1 MDIKTLHDA
10 DIIGISTAKSAF
22 DTLSTAFG
30 QHVENWQHEV
40 VDRLHNSQWTGTA
53 ADHANAR
60 MQFLENELKAAQQEI
75 GLVSRA
81 LQDAYDGFAA
91 AQAHLINALD
101 DAKTHKL
108 NVAADG
114 GITWEKDPNS
124 PNFAGTDAENQA
136 KQIQSRITAALNE
149 ADHADQTI
157 NARLTHL
164 AGNASNGTGL
174 DSATAKSDT
183 DAANALQTIPP
194 AGTDP
199 NSVKAWWNG
208 LTDDQQQR
216 MILNHPDQIGN
227 LDGIPAVDRNQANQ
241 TNLARAH
248 QDIQHQLD
256 GLGPEPKQFLDIADT
271 NGGPVEN
278 PDYTTWKQKHDDLTD
293 KMTGITAIEN
303 RLKAPVDD
311 AHPPTYLLG
320 FDTNGHGHAIIAV
333 NNPDTANNVST
344 YVPGTGARLGSI
356 NSDIN
361 RSDLMVASA
370 NDANRKAGD
379 KSTTSSITWVG
390 YDAPQNIIPEAADDS
405 YAKAAEDKLV
415 SFENGL
421 HATHDGKIGNNTIL
435 AHSYGTTTV
444 GYTMRDHGLPVDN
457 AVLIASPGAGV
468 ENAKDLRIDPS
479 HVYAAQSP
487 ADAIGWAA
495 ATDPSGMTDNLWDNI
510 KTDFLFGDGD
520 HHLMYGRQT
529 TVPQFGANVMPVD
542 PNAGHSDYWNN
553 GSPTLTAMGQV
564 IAGKPTQ

>member
-10 DIIGISTAKSAF
+10 DVISISTAKSAF
-22 DTLSTAFG
+22 DTLATAFG
-30 QHVENWQHEV
+30 QHIESWQHDV
-40 VDRLHNSQWTGTA
+40 VDRLSHSEWTGTA
-53 ADHANAR
+53 AGHANTR
-60 MQFLENELKAAQQEI
+60 ISTLGTELQSAKQEL

-91 AQAHLINALD
+91 AQAHLISALD
-101 DAKTHKL
+101 DAKNQKL
-108 NVAADG
+108 TVADDG
-114 GITWEKDPNS
+114 GITWDKDPNS
-124 PNFAGTDAENQA
+124 PNFAGKDAETQA
-136 KQIQSRITAALNE
+136 QQIQARITAALNE

-157 NARLTHL
+157 NSRLGHL
-164 AGNASNGTGL
+164 ATNAGNGTGL
-174 DSATAKSDT
+174 DSATAKADT
-183 DAANALQTIPP
+183 DAANALEQVPA

-208 LTDDQQQR
+208 LTDEQQRR

-227 LDGIPAVDRNQANQ
+227 MDGIPAVDRNQANQ
-241 TNLARAH
+241 INLQRAH

-256 GLGPEPKQFLDIADT
+256 GLGPEPNQFLNVADS
-271 NGGPVEN
+271 NGFPVEN

-293 KMTGITAIEN
+293 KMNGIKAIEA
-303 RLKAPVDD
+303 RLNTKVD
-311 AHPPTYLLG
+311 ATHPPTFLLG
-320 FDTNGHGHAIIAV
+320 FDTNGHGHAIVAV

-356 NSDIN
+356 GSDIN
-361 RSDLMVASA
+361 RSDVMVASA
-370 NDANRKAGD
+370 NNANKQAGD

-390 YDAPQNIIPEAADDS
+390 YDAPQNIIPEAADDT
-405 YAKAAEDKLV
+405 YAKNAEDKLV

-444 GYTMRDHGLPVDN
+444 GYAMRDHGLPVDN

-468 ENAKDLRIDPS
+468 DNAKDLRIDPN

-495 ATDPSGMTDNLWDNI
+495 ATDPSGLGDNLWDNL
-510 KTDFLFGDGD
+510 KTDFGFGDGD

-529 TVPQFGANVMPVD
+529 TAPQFGANVLPVD
-542 PNAGHSDYWNN
+542 PNAGHSDYWNAD
-553 GSPTLTAMGQV
+553 SPTLVSMGQ
-564 IAGKPTQ
+564 IMAGKY